1 MSEHPASLLKSGQP
15 TGALALIEVL
25 PLMVGESRS
34 GRLSAEENG
43 GSQLHVWLEDG
54 RVVHVTWGQL
64 SGLSALELAAIFL
77 PRSSF
82 VFTEGL
88 QPAARTFELSP
99 VVLASRLAEV
109 AREAAPFVPVIP
121 GPQAKPSRVK
131 KSPGVISP
139 DMARLLA
146 RIDGQQTV
154 SDLVDNRQPLTV
166 LRPLARLVQAGAIS
180 FEPAAP
186 AEPAETV
193 TQHVEPAA
201 AEVGPARHDP
211 VESVPDQ
218 PAEVQSGAGAESQ
231 KAAGAESDREGL
243 PAVPLAA
250 GASHPAEAPTPRRG
264 RLSATAIPAVAL
276 TALVLIIGAIVLGV
290 RASTSE
296 APEPLALQATAAP
309 TEVPT
314 VAPTQVPTAAPTQV
328 PTAAPTQVPTA
339 APTEVPTVA
348 PTEAPTAAPTE
359 APTAAPTQVP
369 TAAPTEVPTVA

>member
-231 KAAGAESDREGL
+231 KAAEAESEKGL

-250 GASHPAEAPTPRRG
+250 GASQPAEAATPRRG
-264 RLSATAIPAVAL
+264 CLSATAIPAVAL

-314 VAPTQVPTAAPTQV
+314 AAPTQV
-328 PTAAPTQVPTA
+328 PTA
-339 APTEVPTVA
+339 A

-369 TAAPTEVPTVA
+369 TA